1 MSGYWRSPWLHLGL
15 WVALVFGVS
24 SIPDL
29 KPPGSGAPGIDKLF
43 HAGEYAVLGWL
54 WGRARRRSRWA
65 AAQAA
70 LFGAFLGGL
79 DELYQG
85 GITGRERDVL
95 DAGADTAGALAG
107 CLAWSVWTR
116 RRRKPIL
123 S

>member
-1 MSGYWRSPWLHLGL
+1 MTRAWRSPWLHLGL

-29 KPPGSGAPGIDKLF
+29 TPPGPGIPGTDKLF
-43 HAGEYAVLGWL
+43 HASEYAVLGWL
-54 WGRARRRSRWA
+54 WGRARRSRWA
-65 AAQAA
+65 AVQAA
-70 LFGAFLGGL
+70 VLGALVGGF

-85 GITGRERDVL
+85 RVAGRETDLL
-95 DAGADTAGALAG
+95 DAAADMLGATLG
-107 CLAWSVWTR
+107 CIAWSRWTR